1 MRLSAA
7 AYAVLL
13 TALVGSSALADGDQ
27 QYFIVMRAPDVDPT
41 PRYVSVGVSQIDDQS
56 VAMTVCDG
64 NTYYLTPDDAAT
76 VNAALSYNNTV
87 QLQVAPVG
95 GSAQTSSVVC
105 LIQASP

>member
-1 MRLSAA
+1 
-7 AYAVLL
+7 
-13 TALVGSSALADGDQ
+13 
-27 QYFIVMRAPDVDPT
+27 
-41 PRYVSVGVSQIDDQS
+41 
-56 VAMTVCDG
+56 MTVCDG